1 VTEKGE
7 AINKIKS
14 KSTQFH
20 LSHLIQQAFTIT
32 QTDYEKRNV
41 HRGLVIWLT
50 GLSGSGKSTIANELN
65 TRLFHQNK
73 HSVILDGDNTRLG
86 INHDLGFTDSDRTEN
101 NRRVAEI
108 AKLFMESGN
117 IAICSFISPFQKDR
131 DLSKQIIGE
140 KNYFEVFVDCSL
152 EACENRDVKGMYKQ
166 ARKGEL
172 VSFTGIYSPYEIPSN
187 PQLIVQTEQLNLEQS
202 VDLLL
207 ESIKKRIKLP
217 E

>member
-1 VTEKGE
+1 
-7 AINKIKS
+7 
-14 KSTQFH
+14 

-32 QTDYEKRNV
+32 QTDYEKRNG

-65 TRLFHQNK
+65 TRFFHQNK

-86 INHDLGFTDSDRTEN
+86 INHDLGFTNADRTEN

-117 IAICSFISPFQKDR
+117 IVICSFISPFQNDR
-131 DLSKQIIGE
+131 DLSKQIIGNE
-140 KNYFEVFVDCSL
+140 NYVEVFVDCSL

-172 VSFTGIYSPYEIPSN
+172 ESFTGISSPYEIPTN
-187 PQLIVQTEQLNLEQS
+187 PQLILQTEELNLQQCA
-202 VDLLL
+202 DLLL
-207 ESIKKRIKLP
+207 NTISERIKLP
-217 E
+217 DEKIVKVL

>member
-1 VTEKGE
+1 
-7 AINKIKS
+7 
-14 KSTQFH
+14 

-32 QTDYEKRNV
+32 QTDYEKRNGN
-41 HRGLVIWLT
+41 RGLVIWLT

-86 INHDLGFTDSDRTEN
+86 INHDLGFSAADRTEN

-117 IAICSFISPFQKDR
+117 IVICSFISPFQKDR
-131 DLSKQIIGE
+131 ELSKQLIGE
-140 KNYFEVFVDCSL
+140 ENYFEVFVDCSL
-152 EACENRDVKGMYKQ
+152 EMCEKRDVKGMYKQ

-172 VSFTGIYSPYEIPSN
+172 ESFTGISSPYETPGN
-187 PQLIVQTEQLNLEQS
+187 PQLILPTEQLNLQQCAE
-202 VDLLL
+202 LLL
-207 ESIKKRIKLP
+207 NSITERIKLRK
-217 E
+217 

>member
-1 VTEKGE
+1 M
-7 AINKIKS
+7 
-14 KSTQFH
+14 
-20 LSHLIQQAFTIT
+20 SHLIQQVFTIT
-32 QTDYEKRNV
+32 QTDYEKRNG

-86 INHDLGFTDSDRTEN
+86 INHDLGFTNADRTEN

-117 IAICSFISPFQKDR
+117 IVICSFISPFQNDR
-131 DLSKQIIGE
+131 DLSKQIIGNE
-140 KNYFEVFVDCSL
+140 NYVEVFVDCSL

-172 VSFTGIYSPYEIPSN
+172 ESFTGISSPYEIPTN
-187 PQLIVQTEQLNLEQS
+187 PQLILQTEELNLQQCA
-202 VDLLL
+202 DLLL
-207 ESIKKRIKLP
+207 NTISERIKLP
-217 E
+217 NEKIT

>member
-1 VTEKGE
+1 
-7 AINKIKS
+7 
-14 KSTQFH
+14 

-32 QTDYEKRNV
+32 QTDYEKRNGN
-41 HRGLVIWLT
+41 RGLVIWLT

-65 TRLFHQNK
+65 TRLFHQNG

-86 INHDLGFTDSDRTEN
+86 INHDLGFSAADRTEN

-108 AKLFMESGN
+108 AKLFMESGS

-131 DLSKQIIGE
+131 NLSKQIIGKE
-140 KNYFEVFVDCSL
+140 NYFEVFVDCSL

-172 VSFTGIYSPYEIPSN
+172 ESFTGISSPYEIPIN
-187 PQLIVQTEQLNLEQS
+187 PQLIIQTEQLNLKQS
-202 VDLLL
+202 VELLL
-207 ESIKKRIKLP
+207 ESIKEHIKLP
-217 E
+217 D

>member
-1 VTEKGE
+1 
-7 AINKIKS
+7 
-14 KSTQFH
+14 

-32 QTDYEKRNV
+32 QTDYEKRNG
-41 HRGLVIWLT
+41 HQGLVIWLT

-65 TRLFHQNK
+65 TRLFHQNR

-86 INHDLGFTDSDRTEN
+86 INHDLSFTDSDRTEN

-131 DLSKQIIGE
+131 DLSKQIIG
-140 KNYFEVFVDCSL
+140 KQNFFEVFVNCSL
-152 EACENRDVKGMYKQ
+152 ETCEARDVKGMYKQ

-172 VSFTGIYSPYEIPSN
+172 ESFTGISSPYEIPTN

-202 VDLLL
+202 VELLL
-207 ESIKKRIKLP
+207 ESIKERIKLP
-217 E
+217 A

>member
-1 VTEKGE
+1 
-7 AINKIKS
+7 
-14 KSTQFH
+14 

-32 QTDYEKRNV
+32 QTDYEKRNG

-86 INHDLGFTDSDRTEN
+86 INHDLGFTNADRTEN

-117 IAICSFISPFQKDR
+117 IVICSFISPFQNDR
-131 DLSKQIIGE
+131 DLSKQIIGNE
-140 KNYFEVFVDCSL
+140 NYVEVFVDCSL

-166 ARKGEL
+166 ARNGEL
-172 VSFTGIYSPYEIPSN
+172 ESFTGISSPYEIPTN
-187 PQLIVQTEQLNLEQS
+187 PQLILQTEKLNLQQC

-207 ESIKKRIKLP
+207 NTISERIKLP
-217 E
+217 DEKIV

>member
-1 VTEKGE
+1 
-7 AINKIKS
+7 
-14 KSTQFH
+14 

-32 QTDYEKRNV
+32 QTDYEKRNG

-65 TRLFHQNK
+65 TRLFHQNRY
-73 HSVILDGDNTRLG
+73 SVILDGDNTRLG
-86 INHDLGFTDSDRTEN
+86 INHDLGFTNADRTEN

-117 IAICSFISPFQKDR
+117 IVICSFISPFQNDR
-131 DLSKQIIGE
+131 DLSKQIIGNE
-140 KNYFEVFVDCSL
+140 NYVEVFVDCSL

-172 VSFTGIYSPYEIPSN
+172 ESFTGISSPYEIPTN
-187 PQLIVQTEQLNLEQS
+187 PQLILQTEELNLQQCA
-202 VDLLL
+202 DLLL
-207 ESIKKRIKLP
+207 NTISERIKLP
-217 E
+217 DEKIVKVL

>member
-1 VTEKGE
+1 
-7 AINKIKS
+7 
-14 KSTQFH
+14 

-32 QTDYEKRNV
+32 QTDYEKRNG

-65 TRLFHQNK
+65 TRLFHQNRY
-73 HSVILDGDNTRLG
+73 SVILDGDNTRLG
-86 INHDLGFTDSDRTEN
+86 INNDLGFTNADRTEN

-117 IAICSFISPFQKDR
+117 IVICSFISPFQNDR
-131 DLSKQIIGE
+131 DLSKQIIGNE
-140 KNYFEVFVDCSL
+140 NYVEVFVDCSL

-172 VSFTGIYSPYEIPSN
+172 ESFTGISSPYEIPTN
-187 PQLIVQTEQLNLEQS
+187 PQLILQTEELNLQQCA
-202 VDLLL
+202 DLLL
-207 ESIKKRIKLP
+207 NTISERIKLP
-217 E
+217 NEKIA

>member
-1 VTEKGE
+1 M
-7 AINKIKS
+7 
-14 KSTQFH
+14 
-20 LSHLIQQAFTIT
+20 SHLIPQAFTIN
-32 QTDYEKRNV
+32 QTDYEKGNG

-65 TRLFHQNK
+65 TRLFHQKK
-73 HSVILDGDNTRLG
+73 HSIILDGDNTRLG
-86 INHDLGFTDSDRTEN
+86 INHDLGFTAADRTEN

-140 KNYFEVFVDCSL
+140 ENYFEVFVDCSL
-152 EACENRDVKGMYKQ
+152 ATCENRDVKGMYKQ

-172 VSFTGIYSPYEIPSN
+172 ESFTGISSPYETPAN
-187 PQLIVQTEQLNLEQS
+187 PQLILPTEQLNLQQCAE
-202 VDLLL
+202 LLL
-207 ESIKKRIKLP
+207 NSITERIKLRN
-217 E
+217 

>member
-1 VTEKGE
+1 
-7 AINKIKS
+7 
-14 KSTQFH
+14 

-32 QTDYEKRNV
+32 QTDYEKRNG

-65 TRLFHQNK
+65 TRFFHQNK

-86 INHDLGFTDSDRTEN
+86 INNDLGFTNADRTEN

-117 IAICSFISPFQKDR
+117 IVICSFISPFQNDR
-131 DLSKQIIGE
+131 DLSKQIIGNE
-140 KNYFEVFVDCSL
+140 NYVEVFVDCSL

-172 VSFTGIYSPYEIPSN
+172 ESFTGISSPYEIPTN
-187 PQLIVQTEQLNLEQS
+187 PQLILQTEELNLQQCA
-202 VDLLL
+202 DLLL
-207 ESIKKRIKLP
+207 NTISERIKLP
-217 E
+217 NEKIA

>member
-1 VTEKGE
+1 M
-7 AINKIKS
+7 
-14 KSTQFH
+14 
-20 LSHLIQQAFTIT
+20 SHLIQQAFTIT
-32 QTDYEKRNV
+32 QTDYEKRNG

-65 TRLFHQNK
+65 TRFFHQNK

-86 INHDLGFTDSDRTEN
+86 INHDLGFTNADRTEN

-117 IAICSFISPFQKDR
+117 IVICSFISPFQNDR
-131 DLSKQIIGE
+131 DLSKQIIGNE
-140 KNYFEVFVDCSL
+140 NYVEVFVDCSL

-172 VSFTGIYSPYEIPSN
+172 ESFTGISSPYEIPTN
-187 PQLIVQTEQLNLEQS
+187 PQLILQTEELNLQQCA
-202 VDLLL
+202 DLLL
-207 ESIKKRIKLP
+207 NTISERIKLP
-217 E
+217 DEKIVKVL

>member
-1 VTEKGE
+1 M
-7 AINKIKS
+7 
-14 KSTQFH
+14 
-20 LSHLIQQAFTIT
+20 SHLIQQAFTIT
-32 QTDYEKRNV
+32 QTDYEKRNGN
-41 HRGLVIWLT
+41 RGLVIWLT

-65 TRLFHQNK
+65 TRLFHQNRY
-73 HSVILDGDNTRLG
+73 SVLLDGDNTRLG

-140 KNYFEVFVDCSL
+140 ENYFEVFVDCSL
-152 EACENRDVKGMYKQ
+152 TTCENRDVKGMYKQ

-172 VSFTGIYSPYEIPSN
+172 ESFTGISSPYETPAN
-187 PQLIVQTEQLNLEQS
+187 PQLILPTEQLNLQQCAE
-202 VDLLL
+202 LLL
-207 ESIKKRIKLP
+207 NSITERIKLRN
-217 E
+217 